1 MGREENT
8 WKSYAARLAL
18 VCVLAA
24 ALLLAVHKG
33 AEGRLDEPLY
43 SGIEA
48 AGALLSLLMAVILFQ
63 RKGPESGGR
72 SFLFSLG
79 FAALGIFESFHS
91 ASVPKNSFVFLHV
104 TAGLCGGF
112 FFSLIWFPKPG
123 IYLARRR
130 YFLWLFSAPALVVC
144 LLAVIFPSCLPE
156 LAAAGGFTGLTVALS
171 FLGGIFFLLAAA
183 RLFRDLRSSDG
194 EGHLLTGLTAL
205 LGLSCLLFVYP
216 APRDFGG
223 LLWHIPRL
231 AVCLL
236 LLKIMLA
243 AYQGSEDKYRGIF
256 ESFLDLYYQADLSG
270 RVVMVSPSV
279 EPLTGWTVEEALNKN
294 VGELYADPA
303 ERVGLMAELKRKG
316 VVMGYEITL
325 KKKDGTRVP
334 VQVST
339 RIKLDEQGNPVAVEG
354 TLRDMTEIKRNREE
368 LKKAKET
375 AEAANVAKSRFLAN
389 MSHEIRTPMNAIL
402 GMTGLLMD
410 TPLDPEQR
418 DYVRTVSGAG
428 EALLDIINDMLD
440 LSRIESDK
448 LALEKADFDLRH
460 ILGAMLKLLA
470 PRAQAKGL
478 ELAYFVEEDVPA
490 GLWGDRKRLRQV
502 LLNLTGNA
510 IKFTEAGEVVLRVS
524 KESGTA
530 DGTVLKFSVKDTGI
544 GIAPGTQKDLFQA
557 FTQADASATRKYGG
571 AGLGLSISKH
581 LVELMGGAIGLESE
595 PGKGSTFWFTLP
607 FKNTSGPP
615 AAEPPGGDDSVIR
628 VLVVDDN
635 AVNREIICR
644 YLGTWRMRFESAASG
659 EAALRS
665 LIREAAGEDPF
676 RLVIFEMRM
685 PEMDGLALARAIQA
699 DPALS
704 GVKKVMMTPSG
715 SFLGAEE
722 LAAAG
727 ISASLPKPVQPS
739 VLFDALTSAVSGARA
754 KPPSEAAPP
763 APAEARPAN
772 KYFKVLIAEDNAVN
786 QMVELKQLAK
796 LGYKADVAADGLE
809 VIAAL
814 KRWQYDLVL
823 MDCQMPNMDGFQATA
838 EILKMEEGRRHTPII
853 AMTANAMR
861 GDRERCLAAGM
872 DGYISKPVR
881 LEQLAEVLAQWDT
894 PLDAAAIKNLCEL
907 AGPESPGFMDD
918 LLGIYLEDLPG
929 RLEAVRSAVRG
940 GNAEGLRQA
949 AHGLKGSSG
958 NIGARRLQKI
968 CLLLESIG
976 GSGTVEGAGEPL
988 EILEKEAANTAV
1000 AMEALRRGG
1009 I

>member
-1 MGREENT
+1 MGREENI

-18 VCVLAA
+18 VCVLSA
-24 ALLLAVHKG
+24 ALLLAVHKSAG
-33 AEGRLDEPLY
+33 GRLDGPLY

-63 RKGPESGGR
+63 RKSPESGGR

-79 FAALGIFESFHS
+79 FAALGIFGSFHS
-91 ASVPKNSFVFLHV
+91 ASIPENQFVLLHAM
-104 TAGLCGGF
+104 AGLCGGF
-112 FFSLIWFPKPG
+112 FFGLIWFPDLG
-123 IYLARRR
+123 AYLARRR
-130 YFLWLFSAPALVVC
+130 YLIWYFSALALSACSLTFIYYSSVPVM
-144 LLAVIFPSCLPE
+144 IS
-156 LAAAGGFTGLTVALS
+156 GGEFTGLTVSLNL
-171 FLGGIFFLLAAA
+171 LGGIFFLLAAA
-183 RLFRDLRSSDG
+183 RLFRDLHPSDN
-194 EGHLLTGLTAL
+194 EGYLLTGLTVI
-205 LGLSCLLFVYP
+205 LGLSCFLFVYP
-216 APRDFGG
+216 APRDPER

-236 LLKIMLA
+236 LLKTMLA
-243 AYQGSEDKYRGIF
+243 AYRGSEDKYRGIF
-256 ESFLDLYYQADLSG
+256 ESFPDLYYQADLSG
-270 RVVMVSPSV
+270 RVLMVSPSV
-279 EPLTGWTVEEALNKN
+279 ERLSGWTAEEAMGKN
-294 VGELYADPA
+294 VRELYADPA
-303 ERVGLMAELKRKG
+303 ERAGLMAELESKG
-316 VVMGYEITL
+316 LVMGYEITL
-325 KKKDGTRVP
+325 KKKDGTRIP
-334 VQVST
+334 VMLSA
-339 RIKLDEQGNPVAVEG
+339 RLKLDEQGCPVAVEG
-354 TLRDMTEIKRNREE
+354 TLRDMSEIKRTREE
-368 LKKAKET
+368 LKKAKEA

-389 MSHEIRTPMNAIL
+389 MSHEIRTPMNAII
-402 GMTGLLMD
+402 GMTGLLIA

-448 LALEKADFDLRH
+448 LVLEKVDFDLRH

-478 ELAYFVEEDVPA
+478 ELTYFVEDDVPA
-490 GLWGDRKRLRQV
+490 CLRGDRKRLRQV
-502 LLNLTGNA
+502 LLNLVGNA
-510 IKFTEAGEVVLRVS
+510 VKFTETGEVVLRVS
-524 KESGTA
+524 KESGA
-530 DGTVLKFSVKDTGI
+530 AGGTVLKFSVKDTGI

-557 FTQADASATRKYGG
+557 FTQADASTTRKYGG
-571 AGLGLSISKH
+571 TGLGLSISKQ

-595 PGKGSTFWFTLP
+595 PGRGSSFWFTLP
-607 FKNTSGPP
+607 FENTSGPP
-615 AAEPPGGDDSVIR
+615 AAEPAGGEDSNIR
-628 VLVVDDN
+628 ALVVDDN

-676 RLVIFEMRM
+676 RLVIFDMQM
-685 PEMDGLALARAIQA
+685 PEMDGLMLVRAIQA
-699 DPALS
+699 NPAIA
-704 GVKKVMMTPSG
+704 GIKKVMMTSSG
-715 SFLGAEE
+715 DFLSAKEIAAE
-722 LAAAG
+722 G
-727 ISASLPKPVQPS
+727 ISVCLTKPVQPS
-739 VLFDALTSAVSGARA
+739 ALFDALNSAISGARA
-754 KPPSEAAPP
+754 KAPPEAAPP
-763 APAEARPAN
+763 APEEARPAN

-796 LGYKADVAADGLE
+796 LGYRADVAADGLE

-814 KRWQYDLVL
+814 KRGPYDLVL

-894 PLDAAAIKNLCEL
+894 PLDAAAIKYLREL
-907 AGPESPGFMDD
+907 AGPESPGFISD

-929 RLEAVRSAVRG
+929 RLEAVKSAVRD

-958 NIGARRLQKI
+958 NIGAMRLQKI
-968 CLLLESIG
+968 CLLLESIA
-976 GSGTVEGAGEPL
+976 GSGTVEGAAEPL
-988 EILEKEAANTAV
+988 EILEKEAANTAA